1 MGDIMKTIIH
11 DLDESYDLLFKKKYE
26 NVIFA
31 NGKYSPCQGCF
42 GCWTKHPAQCYLKD
56 ALQTVCRQIGKAEE
70 LIIITENCYGAYSPA
85 VKNVL
90 DRSIGVSTPFSTYRG
105 KQMHHTLR
113 YGRKEKLIIYT
124 YGHMTEEEE
133 KTFRYMLER
142 NAINY
147 GFREFEF
154 HYLENLKQLEERE

>member
-1 MGDIMKTIIH
+1 MKTIIH
-11 DLDESYDLLFKKKYE
+11 DLDESYDSLFESKCE
-26 NVIFA
+26 NVICA
-31 NGKYSPCQGCF
+31 DGKYAPCQGCF
-42 GCWTKHPAQCYLKD
+42 GCWTKHPAQCYMKD
-56 ALQTVCRQIGKAEE
+56 ALQMVCRLIGKTDE
-70 LIIITENCYGAYSPA
+70 LVIVTENYYGAYSPS

-113 YGRKEKLIIYT
+113 YGKKNKLAVYA
-124 YGHMTEEEE
+124 YGCMTEDE
-133 KTFRYMLER
+133 KQTFCYMVER

-154 HYLENLKQLEERE
+154 HYLENLKQLEDSEL

>member
-1 MGDIMKTIIH
+1 MKMIIH
-11 DLDESYDLLFKKKYE
+11 DLREEYDMLLKGKCE
-26 NVIFA
+26 EIISA
-31 NGKYSPCQGCF
+31 DGKYAPCQGCF
-42 GCWTKHPAQCYLKD
+42 GCWTKHPAECCMKD
-56 ALQTVCRQIGKAEE
+56 RLQTACRAIGKADE

-113 YGRKEKLIIYT
+113 YGKKEKLTVYA
-124 YGHMTEEEE
+124 YGDMTEAE
-133 KTFRYMLER
+133 KETFQYMVER
-142 NAINY
+142 NAINF

-154 HYLENLKQLEERE
+154 GYLESLDELEGMAV

>member
-1 MGDIMKTIIH
+1 MKAIIH
-11 DLDESYDLLFKKKYE
+11 DLDESYDLLFKGKYE
-26 NVIFA
+26 NVICA
-31 NGKYSPCQGCF
+31 DGKYAPCQGCF

-56 ALQTVCRQIGKAEE
+56 ALQMVCREIGKAEE

-105 KQMHHTLR
+105 RQMHHTLR
-113 YGRKEKLIIYT
+113 YGKKKKLAVYT
-124 YGHMTEEEE
+124 YGHMTADEE

-147 GFREFEF
+147 GFQEFEF
-154 HYLENLKQLEERE
+154 HYLENLKQLEEIEL

>member
-11 DLDESYDLLFKKKYE
+11 DLDESYDLLFKKKYK

-31 NGKYSPCQGCF
+31 NGKYAPCQGCF

-113 YGRKEKLIIYT
+113 YGRKEKLTIYT
-124 YGHMTEEEE
+124 YGYMTEEEE

-154 HYLENLKQLEERE
+154 HYLENLKQLEEME